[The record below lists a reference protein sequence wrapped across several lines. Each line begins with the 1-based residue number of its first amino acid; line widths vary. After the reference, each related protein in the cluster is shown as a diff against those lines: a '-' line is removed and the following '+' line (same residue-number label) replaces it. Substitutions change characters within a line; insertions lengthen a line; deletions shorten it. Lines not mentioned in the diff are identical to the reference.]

1 MRKFLICFC
10 LLLCAS
16 VVLAQQYD
24 TVIEGGR
31 VIDPETKL
39 DAVRNVGIQNG
50 RIVHISDTPLQGPRV
65 IHATGLVV
73 APGFIDLHQ
82 HGQDLPSQRVK
93 AFDGVT
99 TALEMEIG
107 APDVSEFLKSKEGH
121 SLIHYGTTASHL
133 AARAL
138 VFGTPLPDGTIL
150 PKSGP
155 ATEEH
160 ATPEQI
166 QKIQQRLREQLD
178 AGALG
183 IGMGIEYAPGAT
195 RLEVIDMFRLAAERK
210 LPVYTHMR
218 SAGRVEP
225 GSAIQSVEEVIGASA
240 ISGAPVH
247 IVHINS
253 TCLKDSLEC
262 LSLVEGARAHGI
274 DVTTEAYPYIAGM
287 TAINSAIFNP
297 GWREKLGID
306 YNNLVLP
313 GTGEH
318 LTKER
323 FDELHNSNAKQ
334 WILIFANTQQIV
346 DELIPNP
353 LIMIASD
360 GAEGHPRN
368 AGTYSRVLAQYVREQ
383 RSLSWM
389 EALGKMT
396 LMPAQMLERST
407 PDAKRK
413 GRVQEGADADI
424 VVFDPNTISDRS
436 TFQKPMEPSVG
447 VHYLLV
453 GGRVLIDDGK
463 MASDVFPGKA
473 VLGPGKAARAG
484 R

>member
-1 MRKFLICFC
+1 MRKFLICLC